1 MKDVTDFLPEE
12 LAFFKCAH
20 DAGAANPFGR
30 ERVLREAE
38 LAGVSPD
45 SPREIRLSKAFQA
58 VKHRIAQLEK
68 RGKINLSACKG
79 ESRYFLRSVLL
90 FHFFHQFRKQIDTLI
105 TRQLENAEESLEA
118 HFAPKALKLLRGWG
132 FGIEESRR
140 FIALAYQFR
149 RAYYFIFRH
158 LVGRSRCMQELRR
171 DLWQNVFTHDILMYD
186 QYLWDRMENF
196 STLLFGETGTGKGTA
211 ALAMGRSG
219 FIPFDEPENRFT
231 HNFVNTFT
239 TLNISEFPETIIE
252 SELFGHVRGAFTGA
266 VKDHKGVFSRC
277 SPHGSILLDE
287 IGELSTHVQIKLL
300 NVLQERVYSPVGSD
314 EKHRFY
320 GRIIAATN
328 RSIREIR
335 EKKIFRDD
343 FYYRLCSD
351 IITVPPLHQRIAQD
365 PEELSDLLAHTV
377 TRIIGQPSPEIVSRV
392 LGYIESSLTLSY
404 PWPGNVRELEQCV
417 RRVMLRNAY
426 EMNDAQRSAAKT
438 DSLTRQIQD
447 GRLSAQDL
455 LAHYCGS
462 LYEKH
467 GTYEAVSRIA
477 GLDRR
482 TVKKY
487 IDSQGQVY

>member
-1 MKDVTDFLPEE
+1 MKEVTDFLPEE
-12 LAFFKCAH
+12 LDFFKCVH
-20 DAGAANPFGR
+20 YAGAANPFGK

-38 LAGVSPD
+38 IAGVAPD
-45 SPREIRLSKAFQA
+45 SSKEIRVLKACQA
-58 VKHRIAQLEK
+58 VGHRLAQVEK
-68 RGKINLSACKG
+68 RGRINLSSFKG
-79 ESRYFLRSVLL
+79 ENQYFLRSALL
-90 FHFFHQFRKQIDTLI
+90 FHFFHLFRKQIDTLI
-105 TRQLENAEESLEA
+105 TCQLDNAEESLEA
-118 HFAPKALKLLRGWG
+118 HFAPEALALLRGWG

-158 LVGRSRCMQELRR
+158 LVGRSRCMQQLRR

-186 QYLWDRMENF
+186 QYLWNRMENF
-196 STLLFGETGTGKGTA
+196 STMLFGETGTGKGTA

-219 FIPFDEPENRFT
+219 YIPFDEKENKFT

-239 TLNISEFPETIIE
+239 TLNISQFPETIIE

-277 SPHGSILLDE
+277 SPNGSILLDE

-314 EKHRFY
+314 EKHRFN

-351 IITVPPLHQRIAQD
+351 IITVPPLHKRIAQD

-377 TRIIGQPSPEIVSRV
+377 TRIVGQPSPEIASRV
-392 LGYIESSLTLSY
+392 LEYIESSLTLSY

-417 RRVMLRNAY
+417 RRVVLRNAY
-426 EMNDAQRSAAKT
+426 EINEAPAPAPKT

-455 LAHYCGS
+455 LAHYCTH

-487 IDSQGQVY
+487 IDSYNQVD

>member
-1 MKDVTDFLPEE
+1 MKEVTALLPEE
-12 LAFFKCAH
+12 LDFFKCVHYAS
-20 DAGAANPFGR
+20 AANPFGR

-38 LAGVSPD
+38 IAGVPPD
-45 SPREIRLSKAFQA
+45 GPKDVRVLKACQA
-58 VKHRIAQLEK
+58 VGHCLAQVEK
-68 RGKINLSACKG
+68 RGRINLCSFRG
-79 ESRYFLRSVLL
+79 ESRYFLRSALL
-90 FHFFHQFRKQIDTLI
+90 FHYFHLFRKQIDSLI
-105 TRQLENAEESLEA
+105 TRQLGNAEASLDA
-118 HFAPKALKLLRGWG
+118 HFAPEALTLLRGWG
-132 FGIEESRR
+132 FGIEESSR
-140 FIALAYQFR
+140 FIGLAYQLR

-158 LVGRSRCMQELRR
+158 LVGRSSCMQQLRR
-171 DLWQNVFTHDILMYD
+171 DLWQNVFTHDIIMYD
-186 QYLWDRMENF
+186 QYLWNRMENF

-219 FIPFDEPENRFT
+219 YIPFDEEENKFT

-239 TLNISEFPETIIE
+239 TLNISQFPETIIE

-277 SPHGSILLDE
+277 SPNGSILLDE

-314 EKHRFY
+314 EKHRFN

-351 IITVPPLHQRIAQD
+351 IITVPPLRRRIAQD

-377 TRIIGQPSPEIVSRV
+377 TRIVGQPSPEIVSRV
-392 LGYIESSLTLSY
+392 LEYIESRLTLSY

-417 RRVMLRNAY
+417 RRVVLRNAY
-426 EMNDAQRSAAKT
+426 ETDEALEPGSKA
-438 DSLTRQIQD
+438 DSLTRQIQE

-455 LAHYCGS
+455 LIHYCTC

-467 GTYEAVSRIA
+467 GTYEAVARIA

-487 IDSQGQVY
+487 IDSQDQVY

>member
-1 MKDVTDFLPEE
+1 MKEVTDFLPEE
-12 LAFFKCAH
+12 LDFFKCVH
-20 DAGAANPFGR
+20 YAGTANPFGR

-38 LAGVSPD
+38 IAGVSPD
-45 SPREIRLSKAFQA
+45 SPKDIRVLKACQA
-58 VKHRIAQLEK
+58 VGHRLAQVEK
-68 RGKINLSACKG
+68 RGRINLCSFKG
-79 ESRYFLRSVLL
+79 ESRYFLRSALL
-90 FHFFHQFRKQIDTLI
+90 FHYFHLFRKQIDTLI
-105 TRQLENAEESLEA
+105 TRQLDNAEESLDA
-118 HFAPKALKLLRGWG
+118 HFAPEALTLLRGWG
-132 FGIEESRR
+132 FSIEESRR

-158 LVGRSRCMQELRR
+158 LVGRSRCMQQLRR

-186 QYLWDRMENF
+186 QYLWNRMENF

-219 FIPFDEPENRFT
+219 YIPFDEKENKFT

-239 TLNISEFPETIIE
+239 TLNISQFSETIIE

-266 VKDHKGVFSRC
+266 VKDHKGVFSQC
-277 SPHGSILLDE
+277 SPNGSILLDE

-300 NVLQERVYSPVGSD
+300 NVLQDRVYSPVGSD
-314 EKHRFY
+314 EKHRFH

-351 IITVPPLHQRIAQD
+351 IITVPPLHKRIAQD
-365 PEELSDLLAHTV
+365 PEELPDLLAHTV
-377 TRIIGQPSPEIVSRV
+377 TRIVGQPSPEIVSRV
-392 LGYIESSLTLSY
+392 LEYIESRLTLSY

-417 RRVMLRNAY
+417 RRVILRNAY
-426 EMNDAQRSAAKT
+426 ETNEAPAPESKA
-438 DSLTRQIQD
+438 DSLTRQIQE

-455 LAHYCGS
+455 LIHYCTR

-467 GTYEAVSRIA
+467 GTYEAVARIA

-487 IDSQGQVY
+487 IDSQDQVY

>member
-1 MKDVTDFLPEE
+1 MKEVTAFLPEE
-12 LAFFKCAH
+12 LDFFKCVH
-20 DAGAANPFGR
+20 YAGAANPFGR

-38 LAGVSPD
+38 IAGVSPD
-45 SPREIRLSKAFQA
+45 SPKEIRVLKACQA
-58 VKHRIAQLEK
+58 VGYRLAQMEK
-68 RGKINLSACKG
+68 RGKINLYSFKG
-79 ESRYFLRSVLL
+79 ESRYYLRSGLL
-90 FHFFHQFRKQIDTLI
+90 FHYFHLFRKEIDALI
-105 TRQLENAEESLEA
+105 THQLDNAEQSLDA
-118 HFAPKALKLLRGWG
+118 HFAPEALALLRGWG
-132 FGIEESRR
+132 FSVEESRR

-158 LVGRSRCMQELRR
+158 LVGRSRCMQQLRQ

-186 QYLWDRMENF
+186 QYLWNRMENF

-219 FIPFDEPENRFT
+219 YIPFDEKKNRFT

-239 TLNISEFPETIIE
+239 TLNISQFPETIIE
-252 SELFGHVRGAFTGA
+252 SELFGHMRGAFTGA

-277 SPHGSILLDE
+277 SPNGSILLDE

-300 NVLQERVYSPVGSD
+300 NVLQDRVYSPVGSD
-314 EKHRFY
+314 EKYRFH

-351 IITVPPLHQRIAQD
+351 IITVPPLHKRISQD
-365 PEELSDLLAHTV
+365 PEELSDLLVHTV
-377 TRIIGQPSPEIVSRV
+377 TRIVGQPSPEIVSRV
-392 LGYIESSLTLSY
+392 LDYIESSLTLSY
-404 PWPGNVRELEQCV
+404 SWPGNVRELEQCV
-417 RRVMLRNAY
+417 RRVVLRNAY
-426 EMNDAQRSAAKT
+426 ETDEALDPAPQA
-438 DSLTRQIQD
+438 DSLPRQIQE

-455 LAHYCGS
+455 LIHYCTR
-462 LYEKH
+462 LYETH
-467 GTYEAVSRIA
+467 GTYEAVARIA

-487 IDSQGQVY
+487 IDSQDHIH

>member
-1 MKDVTDFLPEE
+1 MKDVTALLPEE
-12 LAFFKCAH
+12 LDFFKCVHYAS
-20 DAGAANPFGR
+20 AANPFGR
-30 ERVLREAE
+30 ERVLREAQI
-38 LAGVSPD
+38 AGIPPD
-45 SPREIRLSKAFQA
+45 SPKEIRMLKVCQA
-58 VKHRIAQLEK
+58 VRHRLDQVEK
-68 RGKINLSACKG
+68 RGRINLRFFQG
-79 ESRYFLRSVLL
+79 ESRYFLRSGLL
-90 FHFFHQFRKQIDTLI
+90 FHYFHLFRKEIDTLI
-105 TRQLENAEESLEA
+105 TRQLDNAEESLDA
-118 HFAPKALKLLRGWG
+118 HFAPEALILLRGWG
-132 FGIEESRR
+132 FGIDESRR

-158 LVGRSRCMQELRR
+158 LVGRSSCMQQLRR

-186 QYLWDRMENF
+186 QYLWNRMENF

-219 FIPFDEPENRFT
+219 YIPFDEKENKFT

-239 TLNISEFPETIIE
+239 TLNISQFPETIIE

-266 VKDHKGVFSRC
+266 VKDHKGVFSQC
-277 SPHGSILLDE
+277 SPNGSILLDE

-300 NVLQERVYSPVGSD
+300 NVLQDRVYSPVGSD
-314 EKHRFY
+314 EKHRFN

-351 IITVPPLHQRIAQD
+351 IITVPPLHKRIAQD
-365 PEELSDLLAHTV
+365 PEELPDLLAHTV
-377 TRIIGQPSPEIVSRV
+377 TRIVGQPSPEIVSRV
-392 LGYIESSLTLSY
+392 LEYIKTSLTLSY

-417 RRVMLRNAY
+417 RRVVLRNAY
-426 EMNDAQRSAAKT
+426 ETDEALEPGSKADA
-438 DSLTRQIQD
+438 LTRQIQE

-455 LAHYCGS
+455 LIHYCTR

-467 GTYEAVSRIA
+467 GTYEAVARIA

>member
-1 MKDVTDFLPEE
+1 MKEVTDFLPEE
-12 LAFFKCAH
+12 LAFFKCVH
-20 DAGAANPFGR
+20 YAGAANPFGK

-38 LAGVSPD
+38 LAGVPPD
-45 SPREIRLSKAFQA
+45 SPKDIRVLKACQAVGHRLSQIK
-58 VKHRIAQLEK
+58 K
-68 RGKINLSACKG
+68 RGRINLSAFKG
-79 ESRYFLRSVLL
+79 EARYFLRSGLL
-90 FHFFHQFRKQIDTLI
+90 FHFFHLFRKQIDTLI
-105 TRQLENAEESLEA
+105 TRQLDNAEESLEA
-118 HFAPKALKLLRGWG
+118 HFAPEALTLLRSWG
-132 FGIEESRR
+132 FDIEESRR

-219 FIPFDEPENRFT
+219 YIPFDETENKFT

-239 TLNISEFPETIIE
+239 TLNISQFPETIIE

-277 SPHGSILLDE
+277 SPNGSILLDE

-300 NVLQERVYSPVGSD
+300 NVLQDRVYSPVGSD
-314 EKHRFY
+314 EKHRFN

-328 RSIREIR
+328 RSIQEIR

-351 IITVPPLHQRIAQD
+351 IITVPPLHKRIAQD

-377 TRIIGQPSPEIVSRV
+377 ARIVGQPSPEIVSRV

-417 RRVMLRNAY
+417 RRVILRNAY
-426 EMNDAQRSAAKT
+426 DINEVPAPTPGT

-447 GRLSAQDL
+447 GQLSAQEL
-455 LAHYCGS
+455 LAHYCTR
-462 LYEKH
+462 LYKKH
-467 GTYEAVSRIA
+467 GTYEAVSRTA

-487 IDSQGQVY
+487 IDSQNQNN

>member
-1 MKDVTDFLPEE
+1 MKEVTSFLPEE
-12 LAFFKCAH
+12 LNFFKCVH
-20 DAGAANPFGR
+20 YAGAANPFGR

-38 LAGVSPD
+38 IAGVSPE
-45 SPREIRLSKAFQA
+45 SPKDIRVLKACQA
-58 VKHRIAQLEK
+58 VNHRLAQMEK
-68 RGKINLSACKG
+68 RGKINLSSFKG
-79 ESRYFLRSVLL
+79 EARYFLRSALL
-90 FHFFHQFRKQIDTLI
+90 FHFFHLFRKQIDTLI
-105 TRQLENAEESLEA
+105 TRQLDNAEESLDA
-118 HFAPKALKLLRGWG
+118 HFAPEALALLRGWG

-158 LVGRSRCMQELRR
+158 LVGRSRCMQQLRR

-186 QYLWDRMENF
+186 QYLWNRMENF

-219 FIPFDEPENRFT
+219 YIPFDEKENKFT

-239 TLNISEFPETIIE
+239 TLNISQFSETIIE

-277 SPHGSILLDE
+277 IPNGSILLDE

-300 NVLQERVYSPVGSD
+300 NVLQDRVYSPVGSD
-314 EKHRFY
+314 EKHRFH

-351 IITVPPLHQRIAQD
+351 IITVPPLHKRIAQD
-365 PEELSDLLAHTV
+365 PNELSDLLAHTV
-377 TRIIGQPSPEIVSRV
+377 TRIVGQPSPEIVSRV
-392 LGYIESSLTLSY
+392 LNYIESSLTLSY

-417 RRVMLRNAY
+417 RRVVLRNAY
-426 EMNDAQRSAAKT
+426 ETDVAPASASKT
-438 DSLTRQIQD
+438 DSLTRQIEE
-447 GRLSAQDL
+447 GSLSAQDL
-455 LAHYCGS
+455 LIHYCTR

-467 GTYEAVSRIA
+467 GTYEAVARIA

-487 IDSQGQVY
+487 IDSQDQVY

>member
-1 MKDVTDFLPEE
+1 MKNVTVLLPEE
-12 LAFFKCAH
+12 LDFFKCVHYAS
-20 DAGAANPFGR
+20 AANPFGR

-38 LAGVSPD
+38 IAGVSPD
-45 SPREIRLSKAFQA
+45 SPKDIRVSKACQA
-58 VKHRIAQLEK
+58 VGHRVAQLEK
-68 RGKINLSACKG
+68 RCKINLCAFKG
-79 ESRYFLRSVLL
+79 EGRCFLRSALL

-105 TRQLENAEESLEA
+105 TRQLDHAEDSLDA
-118 HFAPKALKLLRGWG
+118 HFAPEALTLLRGWG
-132 FGIEESRR
+132 FGIEESSRL
-140 FIALAYQFR
+140 IALAYQLR

-186 QYLWDRMENF
+186 QYLWNRMENF

-219 FIPFDEPENRFT
+219 YIPFDEKDNKFT

-239 TLNISEFPETIIE
+239 TLNISQFPETIIE

-266 VKDHKGVFSRC
+266 VKDHKGVFSQC
-277 SPHGSILLDE
+277 SPNGSILLDE

-314 EKHRFY
+314 ETHRFH

-335 EKKIFRDD
+335 ERKIFRDD

-351 IITVPPLHQRIAQD
+351 IITVPPLRRRIAQD

-377 TRIIGQPSPEIVSRV
+377 TRIVGQPSPEIVSRV

-417 RRVMLRNAY
+417 RRVVLRNAY
-426 EMNDAQRSAAKT
+426 ET
-438 DSLTRQIQD
+438 DGAPEPGSGSGSLTRQIQE

-455 LAHYCGS
+455 LVRYCTC
-462 LYEKH
+462 LYEEH
-467 GTYEAVSRIA
+467 GTYEAVARIA

-487 IDSQGQVY
+487 IDSRDQVY

>member
-1 MKDVTDFLPEE
+1 MKEVTDFLPEE
-12 LAFFKCAH
+12 LAFFKCVH
-20 DAGAANPFGR
+20 YAGAANPFGK

-45 SPREIRLSKAFQA
+45 SPKEIRVLKACRA
-58 VKHRIAQLEK
+58 VGHRLAQMK
-68 RGKINLSACKG
+68 ARGRINLNAFKG
-79 ESRYFLRSVLL
+79 ESRYFLRSGLL
-90 FHFFHQFRKQIDTLI
+90 FHFFHLFRKQIDTLI

-118 HFAPKALKLLRGWG
+118 HFASEALTLLRSWG
-132 FGIEESRR
+132 FDIEESRR

-171 DLWQNVFTHDILMYD
+171 DLWQNVFTHDIVMYD
-186 QYLWDRMENF
+186 QYLWNRMENF

-219 FIPFDEPENRFT
+219 YIPFDETENRFT

-239 TLNISEFPETIIE
+239 TLNISQFPETIIE

-277 SPHGSILLDE
+277 SPNGSILLDE

-300 NVLQERVYSPVGSD
+300 NVLQDRVYSPVGSD
-314 EKHRFY
+314 EKHRFN

-351 IITVPPLHQRIAQD
+351 IITVPSLHKRIAQD

-377 TRIIGQPSPEIVSRV
+377 TRIVGQPSAEIVSRV
-392 LGYIESSLTLSY
+392 LDYIESTLTLSY

-417 RRVMLRNAY
+417 RRVVLRNAY
-426 EMNDAQRSAAKT
+426 DINEVPAPASET
-438 DSLTRQIQD
+438 DSLVQQIQD
-447 GRLSAQDL
+447 GQLSAQDL
-455 LAHYCGS
+455 LALYCAR
-462 LYEKH
+462 LYRQH

-487 IDSQGQVY
+487 IDSQGQIY

>member
-1 MKDVTDFLPEE
+1 MKEVTAFQPEE
-12 LAFFKCAH
+12 LNFFKCVH
-20 DAGAANPFGR
+20 YAGAANPFGR

-38 LAGVSPD
+38 IAGVSPD
-45 SPREIRLSKAFQA
+45 SSKEIRVLKACQA
-58 VKHRIAQLEK
+58 VGYRLEQLEQ
-68 RGKINLSACKG
+68 RGRINLDAFKG
-79 ESRYFLRSVLL
+79 EEQYFLRSALL
-90 FHFFHQFRKQIDTLI
+90 FHFFHLFRKQIDTLI
-105 TRQLENAEESLEA
+105 TRQLDNAEESLDV
-118 HFAPKALKLLRGWG
+118 HFAPEALTLLRGWG

-158 LVGRSRCMQELRR
+158 LVGRSQCMQQLRR

-219 FIPFDEPENRFT
+219 YIPFDEKENKFT

-239 TLNISEFPETIIE
+239 TLNISQFPETIIE

-266 VKDHKGVFSRC
+266 IKDHKGVFSRC
-277 SPHGSILLDE
+277 SPNGSILLDE

-314 EKHRFY
+314 EKHRFH

-351 IITVPPLHQRIAQD
+351 IITVPPLYKRIAQD

-377 TRIIGQPSPEIVSRV
+377 TRIVGQPSPEIASRV
-392 LGYIESSLTLSY
+392 LKYIEGSLTLSY

-417 RRVMLRNAY
+417 RRVVLRNAY
-426 EMNDAQRSAAKT
+426 ETNETPASKA
-438 DSLTRQIQD
+438 DSLTRQIQE

-455 LAHYCGS
+455 LIHYCTS

-467 GTYEAVSRIA
+467 GTYEAVARIA

-487 IDSQGQVY
+487 IDSQDQVY